1 MAPYDPQRAKLT
13 EADEIASKIALAET
27 DDKTKQ
33 ATIMYCLSATIDEF
47 PAWLMSHS
55 RRKFVDCIDA
65 EDVPTESISNTSY
78 NYYSHSRHASNASG
92 GGGDGS
98 TLYCSLVLFD
108 DKVMIVKRP
117 EGKGVRTL
125 SGLNDL
131 EKITKSG
138 LSSGLR
144 KNGMVCK
151 GIVDVTDIVV
161 TDVGGP
167 GAYSCLGPL
176 LLLFPH
182 CSISSSKLTWE

>member
-1 MAPYDPQRAKLT
+1 M
-13 EADEIASKIALAET
+13 
-27 DDKTKQ
+27 
-33 ATIMYCLSATIDEF
+33 
-47 PAWLMSHS
+47 
-55 RRKFVDCIDA
+55 DCIDA

-176 LLLFPH
+176 LLLFPL
-182 CSISSSKLTWE
+182 CSMSSFKLIWE